1 VYDDRVKENGKYN
14 PSVSFPDTVGNILEP
29 TKPFDPHVNVEFDTL
44 PLKYADVICLLL
56 PEISFHCDIKLFALN
71 VNGPSALYLAYNDD
85 VGKTTIIFSLPLK
98 KLILIIEL
106 LFGIPAVPPVYP
118 VGEFK

>member
-1 VYDDRVKENGKYN
+1 MYDDRVKENGKYN

-56 PEISFHCDIKLFALN
+56 PEISFHCDYQCDLGRSFLC
-71 VNGPSALYLAYNDD
+71 
-85 VGKTTIIFSLPLK
+85 
-98 KLILIIEL
+98 
-106 LFGIPAVPPVYP
+106 IPCDLR
-118 VGEFK
+118 